1 MGRFWYD
8 EGMKRAKTLSEL
20 TSEVRASFAQKWLI
34 AGLSVIALV
43 LAATSLLV
51 WRHYHHHPTAPVTKS
66 TVAPAVSTPAA
77 PPVAPTPPPDPLTI
91 AAIKARSY
99 PGSAITTVQYL
110 GDQTGYRNSIVSY
123 QSDGLKIYA
132 LMSVPNVA
140 KPAAGWPVI
149 ILDHGYINP
158 ATYTTNGPQYRQFEA
173 PLARAGYV
181 VIKPDYR
188 GNGSS
193 QGVPEGGHFSP
204 VYAYDNLNL
213 VASIKQD
220 PQMDPK
226 RIGILAHSMGGH
238 EALRTI
244 VVSKDVKA
252 TAFMAGVVGSFND
265 IFYNWPNS
273 PALTDQPAI
282 VQTIRLNL
290 IKKYG
295 TPKDNPDFW
304 NSASAINYV
313 ASITGTIQVNQDVG
327 DSVVPKLFADHLVA
341 ALQAAGKP
349 VQYNLYPGDD
359 HNFSQNQTA
368 LINNLLKFYQSNL

>member
-1 MGRFWYD
+1 MN
-8 EGMKRAKTLSEL
+8 
-20 TSEVRASFAQKWLI
+20 LI
-34 AGLSVIALV
+34 AGINNVPAIRKWTTAGLAAVAVI

-51 WRHYHHHPTAPVTKS
+51 WWHYHHHSALPVTKPPAIS
-66 TVAPAVSTPAA
+66 TPTVAPA
-77 PPVAPTPPPDPLTI
+77 APTPPLDPLTI

-99 PGSAITTVQYL
+99 PGSAITTVQDL
-110 GDQTGYRNSIVSY
+110 GDQTGYHNSIASY
-123 QSDGLKIYA
+123 QSDGLKIDA
-132 LMSVPNVA
+132 LMSVPDSA

-158 ATYTTNGPQYRQFEA
+158 ATYTTNGPQYRQFIA

-181 VIKPDYR
+181 VVKPDYR

-220 PQMDPK
+220 PELDPK

-244 VVSKDVKA
+244 VVSPDVKA

-273 PALTDQPAI
+273 PAPSDQPAI

-295 TPKDNPDFW
+295 PPKDNPDFW
-304 NSASAINYV
+304 NSASAISY
-313 ASITGTIQVNQDVG
+313 ASSVTGTIQVNQDTG
-327 DSVVPKLFADHLVA
+327 DSVVPKLFADHLVT
-341 ALQAAGKP
+341 ALQAAHKP

-359 HNFSQNQTA
+359 HNFSRNQTA
-368 LINNLLKFYQSNL
+368 LIKNLLSFYQSNL